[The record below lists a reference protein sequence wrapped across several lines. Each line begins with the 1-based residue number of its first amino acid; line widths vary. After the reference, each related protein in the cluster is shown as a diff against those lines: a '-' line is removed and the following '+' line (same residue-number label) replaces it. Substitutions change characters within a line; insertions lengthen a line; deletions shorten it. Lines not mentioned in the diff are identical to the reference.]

1 MFDGLSIM
9 TLFLQNSF
17 TLTKVPHA
25 PTVGL
30 WTCLL
35 DKNVL
40 LHLITPCLSIAMQ
53 AFVMTSLGEAILRDV
68 LCLIRVSCISMRKEK
83 KEEGGPTLL
92 AFARKVIRN
101 FECII

>member
-9 TLFLQNSF
+9 TLILQDSF
-17 TLTKVPHA
+17 TLTKVSHA

-35 DKNVL
+35 HKNVL
-40 LHLITPCLSIAMQ
+40 LRSITPCLSIAWQ
-53 AFVMTSLGEAILRDV
+53 DIVMRTLGVTILRDV
-68 LCLIRVSCISMRKEK
+68 IYLIGVPCFSIRIPP
-83 KEEGGPTLL
+83 EEEAMLQLP

-101 FECII
+101 FE

>member
-1 MFDGLSIM
+1 M
-9 TLFLQNSF
+9 
-17 TLTKVPHA
+17 PHA

-53 AFVMTSLGEAILRDV
+53 AFVMTSLGVPILRDV
-68 LCLIRVSCISMRKEK
+68 LCMIRVSCISIRIPP
-83 KEEGGPTLL
+83 EEGGPTLL
-92 AFARKVIRN
+92 AFARKVIPR
-101 FECII
+101 IP